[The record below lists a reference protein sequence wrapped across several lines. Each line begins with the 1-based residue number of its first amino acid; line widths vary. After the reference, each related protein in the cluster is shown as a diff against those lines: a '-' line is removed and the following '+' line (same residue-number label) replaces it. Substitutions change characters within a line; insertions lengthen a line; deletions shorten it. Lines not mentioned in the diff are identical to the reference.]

1 MTIPKAMAS
10 GQSIDPPGSTQM
22 SRHADF
28 TGAGIGSLATRSSE
42 TQIQIASGP
51 DAARQNVPPHL
62 FINLE
67 TIDP

>member
-1 MTIPKAMAS
+1 MTIPKAKAS

-22 SRHADF
+22 LRHADF
-28 TGAGIGSLATRSSE
+28 TGAGIGSLSTRCNE
-42 TQIQIASGP
+42 MQIQIASGS

-67 TIDP
+67 TINP